1 MVNSKGKQVAW
12 MKLLKRNAVVGAV
25 VLFVCVAVYLNWD
38 YQRTGQS
45 TDVGKTLGEAALVA
59 GETKDPLLGA
69 TGGQPN
75 TQQGDTAAGEYFA
88 NARLNRQ
95 QARDSA
101 LTMLQES
108 MAGEGVDAMSKEQ
121 TTLAIQTMADST
133 VTEAQIEN
141 LIVAKG
147 YKDCVAFIGE
157 ESISVVVQTVG
168 DELTAVDTAR
178 ITDIVTQ
185 ATAFAADQIKI
196 IQIN

>member
-1 MVNSKGKQVAW
+1 MANGKGKQIAW
-12 MKLLKRNAVVGAV
+12 MQVVRRNAVVAAV

-38 YQRTGQS
+38 YQRTEQA
-45 TDVGKTLGEAALVA
+45 TDAGKTLGEAALVA
-59 GETKDPLLGA
+59 GETKDPLLG
-69 TGGQPN
+69 GDGE
-75 TQQGDTAAGEYFA
+75 QQEEVGNSSAQDYFA

-101 LTMLQES
+101 LTMLQDS
-108 MAGEGVDAMSKEQ
+108 VTGAGIDQEQ
-121 TTLAIQTMADST
+121 ATLTIQTMANST

-157 ESISVVVQTVG
+157 ESVSVVVQTVG

-178 ITDIVTQ
+178 ITDIVAQ
-185 ATAFAADQIKI
+185 ATSFSAEQIKI
-196 IQIN
+196 IQVN

>member
-1 MVNSKGKQVAW
+1 MANSKGKQIAW
-12 MKLLKRNAVVGAV
+12 MQILKRNAVVGAV

-38 YQRTGQS
+38 YQRTGQA

-59 GETKDPLLGA
+59 GETGDPLLGA
-69 TGGQPN
+69 GGAQQPL
-75 TQQGDTAAGEYFA
+75 QQGDAAADEYFA

-101 LTMLQES
+101 LTMLQDS
-108 MAGEGVDAMSKEQ
+108 VAGESVDAASKELVN
-121 TTLAIQTMADST
+121 LAIQTMADST

-147 YKDCVAFIGE
+147 YKNCVAFIGE
-157 ESISVVVQTVG
+157 ESVSVVVQAAG
-168 DELTAVDTAR
+168 EELTAVDTAR

-185 ATAFAADQIKI
+185 ATSFGANQIKI
-196 IQIN
+196 IQVN

>member
-1 MVNSKGKQVAW
+1 
-12 MKLLKRNAVVGAV
+12 MKLVKRNAVVGAV

-38 YQRTGQS
+38 YQRTGQA

-59 GETKDPLLGA
+59 GETKDPLLG
-69 TGGQPN
+69 TDGGQQAVP
-75 TQQGDTAAGEYFA
+75 QGDSAASEYFA

-108 MAGEGVDAMSKEQ
+108 MAGEGVDALSKEQ
-121 TTLAIQTMADST
+121 TNLAIQTMADST

-157 ESISVVVQTVG
+157 ESISVVVQTAG

-185 ATAFAADQIKI
+185 ATSFTAGQIKI
-196 IQIN
+196 IQVNG